1 MTFTNTSKAVLVLN
15 GRLID
20 PSKSIFVSDDNLKSN
35 AHKILQYCVTNKGIV
50 KDITGKQMSVE
61 ALKEYINYSSV
72 STKNEQV
79 EKEKDDYLDIL
90 KETIKEEEAKEK
102 PVVEVEKET
111 VKVEKEKEEP
121 VTEVK
126 EPVVEE
132 TKEPV
137 TEVKEPVVEETKEP
151 VVETKKTNSRKTTSR
166 RK

>member
-1 MTFTNTSKAVLVLN
+1 MTFTNISKAVLVLN

-20 PSKSIFVSDDNLKSN
+20 PSKSIFVSDDSLKSN
-35 AHKILQYCVTNKGIV
+35 AHKVLQYCVTNKGIV
-50 KDITGKQMSVE
+50 KDVTGKQMSVE
-61 ALKEYINYSSV
+61 TLKEYIEHSV

-102 PVVEVEKET
+102 SVAETKKET
-111 VKVEKEKEEP
+111 VKVEKEKE
-121 VTEVK
+121 
-126 EPVVEE
+126 
-132 TKEPV
+132 EPV